1 MGNQPHLLRTQS
13 NYYMYVV
20 QVHGACSTGVIQ
32 YVQAFVVF
40 YWNTIAY
47 MVAYGLS
54 CSLAVQLHCLILI
67 L

>member
-40 YWNTIAY
+40 Y
-47 MVAYGLS
+47 
-54 CSLAVQLHCLILI
+54 
-67 L
+67 